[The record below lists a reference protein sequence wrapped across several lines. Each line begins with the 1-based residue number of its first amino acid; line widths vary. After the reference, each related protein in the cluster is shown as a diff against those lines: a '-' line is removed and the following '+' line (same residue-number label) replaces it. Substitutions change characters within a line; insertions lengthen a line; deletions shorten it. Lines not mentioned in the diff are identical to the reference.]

1 MPKFVAVHKWTRE
14 TNIACI
20 KELIIGFTAMLKG
33 EVPKDIILHYTWSR
47 LDDPYGA
54 FCCWEAP
61 SKEALVKLFEKY
73 LPTLLKYTEFVPVLQ
88 MYPPTVEYELSLL
101 QAIRDMSSK

>member
-1 MPKFVAVHKWTRE
+1 
-14 TNIACI
+14 
-20 KELIIGFTAMLKG
+20 MLKG
-33 EVPKDIILHYTWSR
+33 ETAKDIVMHYTWSR

-54 FCCWEAP
+54 FCCCEAP

-88 MYPPTVEYELSLL
+88 MYPPTVEYELIANVTRHVFEVSFRLKTSHPL
-101 QAIRDMSSK
+101 YILARDSGRAQ

>member
-47 LDDPYGA
+47 LDDPYGV
-54 FCCWEAP
+54 FCFWEAP